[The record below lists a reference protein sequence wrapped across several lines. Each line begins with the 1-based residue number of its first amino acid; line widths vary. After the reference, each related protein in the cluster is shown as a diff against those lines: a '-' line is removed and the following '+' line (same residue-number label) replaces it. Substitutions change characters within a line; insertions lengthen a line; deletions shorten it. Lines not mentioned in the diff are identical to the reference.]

1 MIQKMENALLRA
13 FLKAR
18 LEMMKLEQ
26 EEDGME
32 TLEVVILAAVA
43 VIVAG
48 LIINGLGSG
57 DDDGLIGHIFT
68 SIKTKIDEL
77 IG

>member
-1 MIQKMENALLRA
+1 MQKIQNKLIQ
-13 FLKAR
+13 FYLKAR
-18 LEMMKLEQ
+18 MQMLALEQ

-48 LIINGLGSG
+48 VIIAGLGSG
-57 DDDGLIGHIFT
+57 KNDDGLIGHIFK
-68 SIKTKIDEL
+68 SIEDAIDKL
-77 IG
+77 L